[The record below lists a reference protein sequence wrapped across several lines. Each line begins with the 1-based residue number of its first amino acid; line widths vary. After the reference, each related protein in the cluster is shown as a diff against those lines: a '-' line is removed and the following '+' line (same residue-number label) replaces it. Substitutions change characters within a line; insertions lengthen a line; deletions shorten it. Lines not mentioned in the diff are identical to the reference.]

1 MNFCS
6 LCGSLPCTC
15 HDELG
20 LLDNKNRSDLGV
32 NGKAWSMTDTIIDE
46 GSNNEGNLQG
56 KEFKHV
62 SYDLSVLNFTD
73 QNARGGSQSS
83 DEEIVVGVEVQY
95 QDSSESRD
103 KSSDNN
109 TAFLSFFGW
118 KEKDEVEDDDKQII
132 KCKTKTK
139 SVGGKTFVDME
150 EGGNG
155 DDDKDADVPDSDVA
169 KAKMKATQDIM
180 RNTTLNQAEKPA
192 LIRRVQAVSA
202 DRDLGN
208 GAKVRQM
215 QQLAEGKMLSAD
227 ELSLLRREQEE
238 PAPRPK
244 AKRPA
249 SAAVGSGSSRCV
261 EK

>member
-1 MNFCS
+1 MNATMNFCS

-20 LLDNKNRSDLGV
+20 LLDNKNRSDLRV
-32 NGKAWSMTDTIIDE
+32 NGKAWSITDTIIDE

-118 KEKDEVEDDDKQII
+118 KEEDEVEDDDKQII
-132 KCKTKTK
+132 KRTTKTK

-155 DDDKDADVPDSDVA
+155 DDD
-169 KAKMKATQDIM
+169 
-180 RNTTLNQAEKPA
+180 E
-192 LIRRVQAVSA
+192 
-202 DRDLGN
+202 
-208 GAKVRQM
+208 
-215 QQLAEGKMLSAD
+215 
-227 ELSLLRREQEE
+227 ELSTFAITATTVKYVWIRARINIRVRGIGYSPLRETSNAIKKL
-238 PAPRPK
+238 PAAMIVLTFRSSDGISHPHTGE
-244 AKRPA
+244 ALDHCGSIA
-249 SAAVGSGSSRCV
+249 SMSSSS
-261 EK
+261 